1 MEGECIPC
9 NAVQKAIQWKQERI
23 VKLCLSI
30 RTKEKSVH
38 PNNIYSR
45 ALSIE
50 KGISLWKSEAE

>member
-45 ALSIE
+45 ARFNREGYFFME
-50 KGISLWKSEAE
+50 K